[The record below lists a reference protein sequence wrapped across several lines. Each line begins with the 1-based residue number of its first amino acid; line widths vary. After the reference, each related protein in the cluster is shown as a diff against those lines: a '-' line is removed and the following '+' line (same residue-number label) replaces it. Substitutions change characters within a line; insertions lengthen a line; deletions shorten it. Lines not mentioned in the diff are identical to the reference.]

1 MLDRLDTIVETW
13 SGGTSIGQSL
23 AEFNANWAP
32 SVVSPRSVV
41 IIISD
46 GWERGDVETLRRELR
61 TLSRRAYRII
71 WMNPLKGH
79 EGYQPLAAGM
89 SAALPFIDHFLPANT
104 IESFEQ
110 LKRTLIG
117 MG

>member
-1 MLDRLDTIVETW
+1 
-13 SGGTSIGQSL
+13 
-23 AEFNANWAP
+23 
-32 SVVSPRSVV
+32 
-41 IIISD
+41 
-46 GWERGDVETLRRELR
+46 
-61 TLSRRAYRII
+61 
-71 WMNPLKGH
+71 
-79 EGYQPLAAGM
+79 M